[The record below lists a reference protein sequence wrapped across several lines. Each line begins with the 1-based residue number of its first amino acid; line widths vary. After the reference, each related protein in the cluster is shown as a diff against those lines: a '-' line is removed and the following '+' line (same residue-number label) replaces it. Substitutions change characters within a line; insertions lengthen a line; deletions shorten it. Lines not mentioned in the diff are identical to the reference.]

1 MEITMKKIFEDMKTI
16 DNMDQALDLISVM
29 AEKYNL
35 INGYKIETF
44 ISYHFIRIS
53 VYKEGK

>member
-1 MEITMKKIFEDMKTI
+1 MKKIFEDMKTI

-29 AEKYNL
+29 VEKYQL

-53 VYKEGK
+53 VYKDGK